1 MSARDASNS
10 NTLVGDHALRVEHSL
25 TELNTRIAVLAHVLG
40 ADLGSEADIDHILNR
55 ENQFFRLQLSQANEM
70 SAGERRL
77 KREWEELRGLLALR
91 CDLMAQT
98 VNELGID
105 AARLITL
112 QVQARRDKEGL
123 PPDSDGFHL
132 RHRLN
137 PSADIPPEPG
147 DPK

>member
-1 MSARDASNS
+1 MSSRDASDS
-10 NTLVGDHALRVEHSL
+10 NALVGDHALRVEHSL

-40 ADLGSEADIDHILNR
+40 ADLGSETDIDHILNR
-55 ENQFFRLQLSQANEM
+55 ENPFLRSPASQLKEM

-105 AARLITL
+105 AARRITL
-112 QVQARRDKEGL
+112 QVQAHRDKEGL
-123 PPDSDGFHL
+123 SPDSDGFHL

-137 PSADIPPEPG
+137 PGADIPPEPG
-147 DPK
+147 DSK